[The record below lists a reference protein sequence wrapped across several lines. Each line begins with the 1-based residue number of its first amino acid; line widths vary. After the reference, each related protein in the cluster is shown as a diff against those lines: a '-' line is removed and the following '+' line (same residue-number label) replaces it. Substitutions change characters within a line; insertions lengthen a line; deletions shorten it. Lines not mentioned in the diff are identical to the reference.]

1 MQVGVTAASRPAIS
15 GKPPISDKRA
25 LLVDTNVF
33 HDELI
38 ITEATGQAQM
48 LFLDESAL
56 TIGPNSEVVLDEYVY
71 DPEQK
76 TGRLVLNAT
85 KGVFRL
91 VGGRI
96 SKKTPVV
103 LNTPT
108 ATIGIRGGIS
118 IISVAANGATD
129 ATFLF
134 GQAMSVTSGGVT
146 KQALRPGYTISVAAP
161 DAAPSDPAPTTP
173 ETLNAA
179 LGSLEGS
186 GEATDDEGVPQ
197 DEDVAA
203 SGVGELGSDNDPDA
217 VAPGGAGSPGDAV
230 AEAGATDKAEGT
242 GDIAETSQLIVTGET
257 AGGGS
262 LTISGTL
269 GGRIKHA
276 SSPPFGTDDNL
287 SGFDFPFK
295 GATVSNGI
303 FDVAIASRFTAPIQA
318 GSFTVTATEQ
328 PFGVGV
334 LTGTGFLTSDNEFV
348 IYELTDQ
355 ADSHKVL
362 AWSGVPTTTFPTSGA
377 TFYNFRRDFVMDSDV
392 PFVSK
397 STSGSITA
405 VDLDPTEADAAIF

>member
-1 MQVGVTAASRPAIS
+1 M
-15 GKPPISDKRA
+15 
-25 LLVDTNVF
+25 
-33 HDELI
+33 
-38 ITEATGQAQM
+38 
-48 LFLDESAL
+48 
-56 TIGPNSEVVLDEYVY
+56 
-71 DPEQK
+71 
-76 TGRLVLNAT
+76 
-85 KGVFRL
+85 
-91 VGGRI
+91 
-96 SKKTPVV
+96 
-103 LNTPT
+103 
-108 ATIGIRGGIS
+108 
-118 IISVAANGATD
+118 
-129 ATFLF
+129 
-134 GQAMSVTSGGVT
+134 
-146 KQALRPGYTISVAAP
+146 
-161 DAAPSDPAPTTP
+161 
-173 ETLNAA
+173 
-179 LGSLEGS
+179 
-186 GEATDDEGVPQ
+186 
-197 DEDVAA
+197 AA

-355 ADSHKVL
+355 ADS
-362 AWSGVPTTTFPTSGA
+362 PQGA
-377 TFYNFRRDFVMDSDV
+377 GLVGRADDDV
-392 PFVSK
+392 PDERRHLLQLPPRFRDGLGRPLRLQVDERQASPRSI
-397 STSGSITA
+397 STRPRPTPRSSRTRAGRPPRSAPSGRS
-405 VDLDPTEADAAIF
+405 LAASTGPWLRRNR